1 MSQGSVV
8 RPYGATVVALLLVGV
23 SVGLDNFAACTA
35 LGVSGVDR
43 ALRLRIALIFGVF
56 EGVMPVVGL
65 LIGHSLANAFGSAVQ
80 PVAGALLGIAGAY
93 TIVSSLSRLRDDGAV
108 VSGPTLSSR
117 QLVPIALALSIDNL
131 VIGFALGA
139 YHVNLVVAAVTI
151 AVVSVA
157 LSLLGLEIGGRL
169 GARLGKWSE
178 VVGGAILVL
187 VGVAIGTG
195 VL

>member
-1 MSQGSVV
+1 MGRGFAV
-8 RPYGATVVALLLVGV
+8 RPYGATVVALLLVAV

-43 ALRLRIALIFGVF
+43 GLRLRVALIFGLF
-56 EGVMPVVGL
+56 EGAMPVLGL
-65 LIGHSLANAFGSAVQ
+65 LLGHSLAAVFGSAVT
-80 PVAGALLGIAGAY
+80 PVAGAMLGIAGAY
-93 TIVSSLSRLRDDGAV
+93 AIVTGLRHDGGVATNPKL
-108 VSGPTLSSR
+108 GFR
-117 QLVPIALALSIDNL
+117 QLVPIAVALSIDNL
-131 VIGFALGA
+131 VIGFALGT

-151 AVVSVA
+151 AVVSVT
-157 LSLLGLEIGGRL
+157 LSLLGLELGGQL
-169 GARLGKWSE
+169 GDRLGKWSE

>member
-1 MSQGSVV
+1 MSPGFVR
-8 RPYGATVVALLLVGV
+8 RPYGATVVALLLVAV

-43 ALRLRIALIFGVF
+43 ALRLRVALIFGLF

-65 LIGHSLANAFGSAVQ
+65 LLGHSLAHVFGSAVE

-93 TIVSSLSRLRDDGAV
+93 TIVSGLRHDGGVATNPNL
-108 VSGPTLSSR
+108 GFR
-117 QLVPIALALSIDNL
+117 QLVPIAVALSVDNL
-131 VIGFALGA
+131 IIGFALGA
-139 YHVNLVVAAVTI
+139 YHVNIVIAAVTI
-151 AVVSVA
+151 SVVSVA
-157 LSLLGLEIGGRL
+157 LSLLGLEL
-169 GARLGKWSE
+169 GEQLGTRLGKWSE